1 MKNNIDPNNTSE
13 LLEMAQRYFDATL
26 SKSEERY
33 LMLAVAGSTDPRLD
47 ELKAVM
53 AFAACGKAKHR
64 KRGLV
69 SRKAWRYGVAASIA
83 AAIVT
88 VAISLGGNGSEAI
101 AYVGGEPVTDQEQV
115 MQQMVSAMQTIDL
128 NHADNIVDEELKI
141 MFNTIN

>member
-1 MKNNIDPNNTSE
+1 MENNIDNTNTDKLIE
-13 LLEMAQRYFDATL
+13 IAQRYFDASL
-26 SKSEERY
+26 SKSEEQQ
-33 LMLAVAGSTDPRLD
+33 LFSAAMCSTDPRLD

-69 SRKAWRYGVAASIA
+69 SRMAWRYGVAASIA
-83 AAIVT
+83 AVIVT

-101 AYVGGEPVTDQEQV
+101 AYIGGEPVTDQEQV

>member
-1 MKNNIDPNNTSE
+1 MKNNIDPNNTGE

-26 SKSEERY
+26 SKSEERD

-69 SRKAWRYGVAASIA
+69 SRMAWLQALLLSLSRLPFRLAATA
-83 AAIVT
+83 RK
-88 VAISLGGNGSEAI
+88 
-101 AYVGGEPVTDQEQV
+101 Q
-115 MQQMVSAMQTIDL
+115 
-128 NHADNIVDEELKI
+128 
-141 MFNTIN
+141 

>member
-26 SKSEERY
+26 SKSEERC
-33 LMLAVAGSTDPRLD
+33 LMHAIAGSTDPRLD

-64 KRGLV
+64 QQRHV
-69 SRKAWRYGVAASIA
+69 SRMAWRYGVAASIA
-83 AAIVT
+83 AVIVT
-88 VAISLGGNGSEAI
+88 VAITLGGRGSEAI

-115 MQQMVSAMQTIDL
+115 MQQMFSAMQTIDL

>member
-1 MKNNIDPNNTSE
+1 MKNNIDPNNTGE

-26 SKSEERY
+26 SKSEERD
-33 LMLAVAGSTDPRLD
+33 LMLAIAGSTDPRLD

-64 KRGLV
+64 QQRRV
-69 SRKAWRYGVAASIA
+69 SRLAWRYGVAASIA
-83 AAIVT
+83 AVIAIA
-88 VAISLGGNGSEAI
+88 AISLGGSGSEAI

-115 MQQMVSAMQTIDL
+115 MQQMFSAMQTIDL